1 MTVWDKKKG
10 MRMNADGSLT
20 PAAREPA
27 ETDSGERDRREI
39 VQEYYGET
47 LKTSA
52 DLKTSACCP
61 ADAMPPHLRALL
73 ANVHEEVQARF
84 YGCGS
89 PIPPLL
95 DGCTVVD
102 LGCGAGRD
110 SYLLAQL
117 VGPGGRVIGIDMTD
131 SQLQV
136 ANHYVAWHMD
146 RFGYATPNVRFVK
159 GLIEDLK
166 AVGLADESVDVV
178 VSNCVIN
185 LSADKRAVFSEIFRV
200 LKPGGELY
208 FSDIFAGRRLPREL
222 AEDPVLLGECLGG
235 ALYVEDFR
243 RLLADLGCADYR
255 VVNAR
260 PVTVEDPALAER
272 LGPIPFF
279 SLTIRAFK
287 LALEDRCEDYGQ
299 VARYHG
305 SMPHHPHLFALDD
318 HHLFETGRM
327 VPVCG
332 NTAAMLSETR
342 YAPHFTVIGDRSR
355 HYGLFPCREA
365 DRPSSAG
372 EAPGGCC

>member
-1 MTVWDKKKG
+1 MG
-10 MRMNADGSLT
+10 ADGSAT
-20 PAAREPA
+20 PAVPEAARP
-27 ETDSGERDRREI
+27 ETAAQDRREL
-39 VQEYYGET
+39 VQEYYGKT
-47 LKTSA
+47 LQTSA

-61 ADAMPPHLRALL
+61 TDAMPRYLQALL
-73 ANVHEEVQARF
+73 AHVHEEVQARF

-95 DGCTVVD
+95 EGCTVVD

-117 VGPGGRVIGIDMTD
+117 VGPDGRVIGIDMTD

-159 GLIEDLK
+159 GLIEDL
-166 AVGLADESVDVV
+166 AAAGIADDSVDVV

-208 FSDIFAGRRLPREL
+208 FADIFAGRRLPESL
-222 AEDPVLLGECLGG
+222 AKDPVLVGECLGG
-235 ALYVEDFR
+235 ALYLEDFR
-243 RLLADLGCADYR
+243 RLLAELGCADYR

-260 PVTVEDPALAER
+260 PVTIEDPELAER

-279 SLTIRAFK
+279 SMTIRAFK
-287 LALEDRCEDYGQ
+287 LPLEDRCEDYGQ

-305 SMPHHPHLFALDD
+305 SIPHHPHAFMLDD
-318 HHLFETGRM
+318 HHLFETGRA

-332 NTAAMLSETR
+332 NTAAMLAETR

-365 DRPSSAG
+365 DRSPSAD